1 MHEVYNGWLMT
12 DIIKVLHHDEVYN
25 KIICDPG
32 IAMEL
37 SDHFTFEV
45 PGAKFIPAVRNKFW
59 DGKIR
64 LFNPLT
70 CLLYAG
76 LNHHL
81 EQFCKSRQYE
91 IEYEGPFGDTEFSLI
106 EAKNFIEKLR
116 PKHQPRDYQIE
127 AFIHAVRKRRSVL
140 LSPTGSGKSL
150 IIYLLA
156 CWYRSKTLVIV
167 PTTSLVHQMASDF
180 EDYGLPEN
188 LTHKI
193 MSGQEK
199 ESNKPFVISTW
210 QSIYKQPKAWFD
222 QFDVVIGDEAH
233 LFKAKSLTTIMGKL
247 TGCKCRFGFTGTLD
261 GTQTHKLVLE
271 GLFGAVRKVTSTS
284 DLIDKKHLADFQIKA
299 IILKYPDDVRKIMAG
314 ADYQSEIDFIVRND
328 ARNKFIKNL
337 ALSLNGNTL
346 LLFQFV
352 EKHGKTLYDLISQEA
367 VERKVFFISGAIDG
381 EKREEI
387 RRIIETEENAIVV
400 ASYGTSS
407 TGINIRNLHN
417 VVFSS
422 PSKSRVRNLQSI
434 GRGLRTSETKS
445 EATLYDIA
453 DDLTWKSKKNHTI
466 LHFVERIKIYS
477 EEKFPF
483 KTYTVDLK

>member
-1 MHEVYNGWLMT
+1 MSET
-12 DIIKVLHHDEVYN
+12 IRVLHYDEVYN
-25 KIICDPG
+25 KIVCDPG
-32 IAMEL
+32 TAMEL

-45 PGAKFIPAVRNKFW
+45 PGAKFMPAVRNKFW

-70 CLLYAG
+70 CLLYSG

-106 EAKNFIEKLR
+106 EAKNFIEKLQ
-116 PKHQPRDYQIE
+116 PKHTPRDYQIE
-127 AFIHAVRKRRSVL
+127 AFVHAVRKRRTVL

-156 CWYRSKTLVIV
+156 CWFRTKTLVIV

-210 QSIYKQPKAWFD
+210 QSIYKMPKKWFD

-233 LFKAKSLTTIMGKL
+233 LFKAKSLTTIMSNL
-247 TGCKCRFGFTGTLD
+247 TGCKYRFGFTGTLD

-299 IILKYPDDVRKIMAG
+299 IILKYPDDIRKIMAG

-328 ARNKFIKNL
+328 ARNRFIKNL

-367 VERKVFFISGAIDG
+367 VDRKVFFISGAIDG

-477 EEKFPF
+477 EEKFPY
-483 KTYTVDLK
+483 KTYTVDLQ